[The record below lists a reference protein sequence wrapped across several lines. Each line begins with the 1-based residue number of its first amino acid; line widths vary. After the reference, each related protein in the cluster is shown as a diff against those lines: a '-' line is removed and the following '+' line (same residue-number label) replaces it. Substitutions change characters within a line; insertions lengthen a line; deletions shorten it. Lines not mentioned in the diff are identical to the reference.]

1 MARLTEEPACFI
13 KLSPALALDHPSA
26 SSGLSAR
33 TMVSHTS
40 QKSVRDF
47 TVMAQLQFL
56 AVTSGGGV
64 CMCVC
69 VCVCVSRVGPT
80 HVLC

>member
-33 TMVSHTS
+33 TVVSHTS
-40 QKSVRDF
+40 PKSVGDF

-56 AVTSGGGV
+56 AVTSEGCV
-64 CMCVC
+64 CMC